1 MECCFIRLQR
11 LQSLRIAQDKGALPE
26 DNPQP
31 DLEAILL
38 KIKTQVSGG
47 FFLRSRITSVATIS
61 GCCAVSRL
69 AQVFKQRVR
78 IHEWMH
84 DFDKLNHGRMLKPN
98 FRRALDLCRFGL
110 LESELAIL
118 EDQ

>member
-1 MECCFIRLQR
+1 MLC
-11 LQSLRIAQDKGALPE
+11 
-26 DNPQP
+26 
-31 DLEAILL
+31 
-38 KIKTQVSGG
+38 
-47 FFLRSRITSVATIS
+47 
-61 GCCAVSRL
+61 L